1 MLTKLLSKEVQTF
14 RRSLRLS
21 QQAHFNS
28 EAREK
33 VNKENW
39 TNMKNKEKW
48 TKKKIK
54 ENKANKPTF
63 MVEQENK
70 VNKEEQQNEQTPFLV
85 YQDNK
90 VN

>member
-1 MLTKLLSKEVQTF
+1 
-14 RRSLRLS
+14 
-21 QQAHFNS
+21 
-28 EAREK
+28 
-33 VNKENW
+33 
-39 TNMKNKEKW
+39 
-48 TKKKIK
+48 
-54 ENKANKPTF
+54 